1 MLLPA
6 STHTLGFSA
15 NTAALD
21 ALAFT
26 TAFEPASF
34 PSVADNVKLP
44 TACSSTP
51 LATSPTSFV
60 CTVHVL
66 APQTVSV
73 FGAATCIS
81 TGSPPIALPDASTT
95 RNVIAGVTD
104 PTGTAAVV
112 LAPANDTVAPA
123 SPTRS
128 A

>member
-26 TAFEPASF
+26 TPAELAPF

-51 LATSPTSFV
+51 VATSPASFV

-73 FGAATCIS
+73 FGTATCIS

-95 RNVIAGVTD
+95 RNVIGGVTD
-104 PTGTAAVV
+104 PTGAIAAE
-112 LAPANDTVAPA
+112 LAPTNDRVAPA
-123 SPTRS
+123 SPTLS